1 MRAVLKFGG
10 SSVQNIEF
18 MKRVAKTII
27 EKKNTYD
34 EIVVVLSAMGKTTNQ
49 LIQMAKDVT
58 KYPNKRD
65 VDLLI
70 STGEVVSIAL
80 LSIMLNDM
88 GYPSIALTG
97 EKAGIHTK
105 GTHTKN
111 KISDIDTRRIEAHI
125 KAGNIVIVA
134 GFQGFNEQGEV
145 TTLGRGGSDTTA
157 IALAAKLGSVC
168 EIYTDV
174 SGIYGVDP
182 RLFQQ
187 AKKLTEID
195 YEEMKEMAFLGAN
208 VMEPRSI
215 DIALNYGVTV
225 YVTSVSN
232 PLEGTYIKEYK
243 QTMEDKKITGI
254 AVTDKVVMVSIRRI
268 PYSTKIA
275 AELFKELALNEVN
288 IDVINQNPSVGGF
301 VNIAFTAH
309 ADDLDAVN
317 EVLDKFKTNN
327 PSIQILKV
335 NDVVKVSIVGSA
347 MRSQSGIAAE
357 VFELFANNDLEV
369 KLVTTSE
376 ISISYTFDRKYKNRV
391 VEVLANHFNV

>member
-10 SSVQNIEF
+10 SSVQNLDLMRE
-18 MKRVAKTII
+18 VAQTII
-27 EKKNTYD
+27 EKKNTYN
-34 EIVVVLSAMGKTTNQ
+34 ELVVVLSAMGKTTNS
-49 LIQMAKDVT
+49 LIKMAKDIT

-88 GYPSIALTG
+88 GYKSIALTG
-97 EKAGIHTK
+97 EKAGILTK

-111 KISDIDTRRIEAHI
+111 KISSIDTRRIEAHI
-125 KAGNIVIVA
+125 QSGNIVIVA
-134 GFQGFNEQGEV
+134 GFQGFNEAGEV

-157 IALAAKLGSVC
+157 IALSAKLGAIC

-182 RLFQQ
+182 RLYPDAQ
-187 AKKLTEID
+187 KLTQID

-208 VMEPRSI
+208 IMEPRSI
-215 DIALNYGVTV
+215 DIAQNYGVTV
-225 YVTSVSN
+225 YVTSLKN

-243 QTMEDKKITGI
+243 QNMEDKKITGI

-268 PYSTKIA
+268 PYSTKIT
-275 AELFKELALNEVN
+275 AELFKDLALNEVN
-288 IDVINQNPSVGGF
+288 IDVINQNPSVGGTI
-301 VNIAFTAH
+301 NIAFTAH

-317 EVLDKFKTNN
+317 EVLDKFEAKN
-327 PSIQILKV
+327 PTIQVLKV
-335 NDVVKVSIVGSA
+335 NEVVKVSIVGSA

-357 VFELFANNDLEV
+357 VFELFAENDLEV

-376 ISISYTFDRKYKNRV
+376 ISISYTFDKKYKSKV
-391 VEVLANHFNV
+391 VEVLAKHFNV